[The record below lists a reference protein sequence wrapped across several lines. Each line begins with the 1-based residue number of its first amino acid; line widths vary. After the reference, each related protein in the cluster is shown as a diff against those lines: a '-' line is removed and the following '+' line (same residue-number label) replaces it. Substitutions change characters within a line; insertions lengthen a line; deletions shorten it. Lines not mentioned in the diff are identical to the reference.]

1 MSGKSKASQKA
12 YIFLCS
18 DLTEGE
24 CLKEGLFGGKVGY
37 KSQVREV
44 NPGDKLFLYNYS
56 SRKLHGIFEAT
67 SQARKNIVPRAWNGR
82 FPWQVRVMRLEVHK
96 PLSKPE
102 LDGVLLF
109 GEKGFPRARVRADQ
123 LKQLETKFR
132 SVGRVSR
139 EELQYRRDY
148 PAYNQTDDG
157 HFVRSSAEAV
167 IDDWLFHHK
176 IIHGYEL
183 SIPVGLPRWCDFLI
197 PIPGTKDNIYI
208 EYWGL
213 EDEKY
218 LGRKE
223 EKLELYRKHGL
234 KLVELVKGD
243 LGKVDEVLPR
253 KLERFLEG
261 RRFEEVFGG
270 EGAGARR
277 GRLFMIQFEEE
288 VGEAIDPGVDQLFTF
303 FFGCFRWITDE
314 TWVFANL
321 AASSEVYH

>member
-1 MSGKSKASQKA
+1 
-12 YIFLCS
+12 
-18 DLTEGE
+18 
-24 CLKEGLFGGKVGY
+24 
-37 KSQVREV
+37 
-44 NPGDKLFLYNYS
+44 
-56 SRKLHGIFEAT
+56 
-67 SQARKNIVPRAWNGR
+67 
-82 FPWQVRVMRLEVHK
+82 
-96 PLSKPE
+96 
-102 LDGVLLF
+102 
-109 GEKGFPRARVRADQ
+109 
-123 LKQLETKFR
+123 
-132 SVGRVSR
+132 
-139 EELQYRRDY
+139 
-148 PAYNQTDDG
+148 
-157 HFVRSSAEAV
+157 V

-270 EGAGARR
+270 
-277 GRLFMIQFEEE
+277 
-288 VGEAIDPGVDQLFTF
+288 
-303 FFGCFRWITDE
+303 
-314 TWVFANL
+314 
-321 AASSEVYH
+321 